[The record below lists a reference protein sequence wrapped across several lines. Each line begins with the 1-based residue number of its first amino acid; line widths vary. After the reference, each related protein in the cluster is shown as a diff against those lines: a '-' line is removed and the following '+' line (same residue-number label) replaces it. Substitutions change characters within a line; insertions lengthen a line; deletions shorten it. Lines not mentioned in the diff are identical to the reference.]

1 MSNFFLWYRMLPFSW
16 NESAACLILEK
27 LHCFL
32 SCRLDIAS
40 KRGQQ
45 TSTETTHFVLHVNLF
60 QGIISTE
67 PLYLTV
73 IMFEAFNLLPI
84 HSHSKTSLWFVPFS
98 LCFLSNKRNEP
109 KLLLNHLKAI
119 AAMWERDQTHQRL
132 LWCQCRRNR
141 FHPAFPLLQLAGYLQ
156 HVMNKDT

>member
-109 KLLLNHLKAI
+109 KLLLNHIWK
-119 AAMWERDQTHQRL
+119 QL
-132 LWCQCRRNR
+132 LRCESVIRHTKGCSGVSAEGTDSTL
-141 FHPAFPLLQLAGYLQ
+141 HSHSCSLQGTYS
-156 HVMNKDT
+156 M